1 MVRAFAQVHPLTF
14 DEYESP
20 TGVRDYLIQFRGDG
34 DDYCKFMEPLKER
47 VRPIRRAPLRLGRL

>member
-1 MVRAFAQVHPLTF
+1 MVRACAQVHPLMF

-47 VRPIRRAPLRLGRL
+47 VRPIRRAPPRLGRL